1 MKSLLVLCLAAS
13 LSAAQAKEPGPH
25 QHGVA
30 KLQVAVDGKMLELVL
45 ESPLANLV
53 GFERGPRNDKER
65 QTVRAMA
72 LRFHDPASLF
82 TPTPQAR
89 CTARGAELA
98 SGVIDA
104 ALLAATTQTAA
115 PAKPVPGPQA
125 ASDGHADL
133 DATLRFECE
142 NPAALKDIDVGLF
155 KAFPALRQLDAAV
168 VTAKGQ
174 RGARLTPQKTMLS
187 W

>member
-1 MKSLLVLCLAAS
+1 MKSLLVLCLAAL
-13 LSAAQAKEPGPH
+13 LSAAQAKEPRPH

-45 ESPLANLV
+45 ESPLANLI
-53 GFERGPRNDKER
+53 GFERRPQNDKER

-72 LRFHDPASLF
+72 QRFHDPASLF

-89 CTARGAELA
+89 CTARGAELS

-104 ALLAATTQTAA
+104 ALLAATKTVA
-115 PAKPVPGPQA
+115 PAKPVPGPQV

-142 NPAALKDIDVGLF
+142 NPAALKSIDVGLF
-155 KAFPALRQLDAAV
+155 EAFAGLRQIDAAV
-168 VTAKGQ
+168 VSAKGQ
-174 RGARLTPQKTMLS
+174 RGARLTPKQTLLN